1 MNLLNRAFSFYV
13 FSNIHVALSASCLVL
28 MTLDYGNS
36 SSLNTVVFV
45 FCATVLA
52 YNFIQHAEMDRT
64 YPVLAHWTRSSS
76 KPLLALN
83 LLMLAGLVYALLN
96 LRWPDIFLLF
106 PFFLLTLFY
115 VYPGTKKFKGLRS
128 LPGLKLFV
136 IALVWAGVT
145 VLFPLSVSGIPFGE
159 GEWVVFAQRFLLIL
173 AITLPFDIRDLQ
185 LDDEQL
191 ATLPQTLGVNNSKWV
206 ALLALSAFVVL
217 FFVGA
222 YFNPAERYVGLFV
235 AVISAVLVLR
245 SGIYQGRFFS
255 AFWVES
261 IPIAWYLLTLWFT

>member
-1 MNLLNRAFSFYV
+1 
-13 FSNIHVALSASCLVL
+13 
-28 MTLDYGNS
+28 
-36 SSLNTVVFV
+36 
-45 FCATVLA
+45 
-52 YNFIQHAEMDRT
+52 
-64 YPVLAHWTRSSS
+64 
-76 KPLLALN
+76 
-83 LLMLAGLVYALLN
+83 
-96 LRWPDIFLLF
+96 
-106 PFFLLTLFY
+106 LLTLFY

-145 VLFPLSVSGIPFGE
+145 VLFPLSASGIALGE

-206 ALLALSAFVVL
+206 GLLALSAFVLL
-217 FFVGA
+217 FFAVP
-222 YFNPAERYVGLFV
+222 YFDRAQRYVGLLV
-235 AVISAVLVLR
+235 AAISALLVLR